1 MGRGGLGISR
11 LGRLALVAL
20 VALALA
26 GCALPLAAQED
37 EDPVAPVEAAGPQ
50 AGPVEA
56 LPTAVVQGAEGAQ
69 IAVSLPSGREV
80 FWAETLSDI
89 AGPAGL
95 TLRFRFVAPALV
107 PAASDE
113 DYAAVAADMQLLC
126 DGFALPRLPEMGP
139 RPAQV
144 VISLADRLVPFG
156 EADEA
161 AVQYFEAYSLANGRC
176 DWELY

>member
-1 MGRGGLGISR
+1 MGRGGLGRMR
-11 LGRLALVAL
+11 LGRLAFS
-20 VALALA
+20 ALALA
-26 GCALPLAAQED
+26 FCALPLAAQED
-37 EDPVAPVEAAGPQ
+37 EDPVAPLDPGLAA
-50 AGPVEA
+50 PVEP

-69 IAVSLPSGREV
+69 IAVILPSGREV
-80 FWAETLSDI
+80 FWAETLSDS

-107 PAASDE
+107 PAAGDD
-113 DYAAVAADMQLLC
+113 DYAALAADMQMLC
-126 DGFALPRLPEMGP
+126 DGFALPRLTQTGP

-144 VISLADRLVPFG
+144 VIGLADRLVPFG
-156 EADEA
+156 EADEE

>member
-11 LGRLALVAL
+11 LGKLAL

-26 GCALPLAAQED
+26 ACALPLAAEEG
-37 EDPVAPVEAAGPQ
+37 EDPVAPLGAAGPQ

-95 TLRFRFVAPALV
+95 TLRFRFIAPALM

-126 DGFALPRLPEMGP
+126 DGFALPRLSEMGP
-139 RPAQV
+139 RPEQV

-156 EADEA
+156 EADEG